1 MSGHSKWSTIKHK
14 KALLDQ
20 KRGKVFSQLVRQIQI
35 AARDNPDP
43 STNPS
48 LRVLVD
54 KAKFANMPNDNIER
68 AIKKGSGQEDGSVI
82 EELTLE
88 AYGPTGSA
96 FLIEAIT
103 DNHNRTVAE
112 MKHLIERNGG
122 HMAEKGSVAWLFEKK
137 TIFKISL
144 SDWNEDLELALI
156 DASLEDSQKTDD
168 GILLLFNPQL
178 ESQAK
183 QILKD
188 KGVTLISEE
197 FDWQAKNPIEL
208 SGEELKKV
216 ENFNDIIDEND
227 DTKAIY
233 NNLG

>member
-68 AIKKGSGQEDGSVI
+68 AIKKGSGQEEGSVI

-88 AYGPTGSA
+88 AYGPAGSA

-168 GILLLFNPQL
+168 GVLLLFNPQF
-178 ESQAK
+178 EHQ
-183 QILKD
+183 QD
-188 KGVTLISEE
+188 KFLRIKE
-197 FDWQAKNPIEL
+197 
-208 SGEELKKV
+208 
-216 ENFNDIIDEND
+216 
-227 DTKAIY
+227 
-233 NNLG
+233 